1 MMIFVESSP
10 NVFQKAHKLRQ
21 NLNLQQICNNMVY
34 SGASPFWSAAHM
46 RAQHD
51 QSSYWGSSEDD
62 DGRTIVDS
70 SYYTGVLWLW
80 SILTAGGRWIESTCK
95 EYVTRIV
102 DQVFSIHQYCA
113 HGKNTG
119 LVSHLIALVWV
130 AGCCL
135 VAYMELQHDI
145 YACNVCMCWR
155 YLGGWKDRRAIFW
168 RYCMGWVLG
177 VYGTC
182 RLVLLLSKATGRTQ
196 GHCPAGPKGPDFT
209 VLYSSLHCWAMQLLH
224 WMLYWVLLN
233 MNFWD
238 YDRV

>member
-1 MMIFVESSP
+1 MVSKLWFSFKTHP
-10 NVFQKAHKLRQ
+10 NYDDFRWKFSFKKAHKSRQ
-21 NLNLQQICNNMVY
+21 NLNLQQNVY

-51 QSSYWGSSEDD
+51 QSSYSGSSEDD

-145 YACNVCMCWR
+145 YACIKCMHV
-155 YLGGWKDRRAIFW
+155 LKVFGW
-168 RYCMGWVLG
+168 MEG
-177 VYGTC
+177 
-182 RLVLLLSKATGRTQ
+182 
-196 GHCPAGPKGPDFT
+196 
-209 VLYSSLHCWAMQLLH
+209 
-224 WMLYWVLLN
+224 
-233 MNFWD
+233 
-238 YDRV
+238 